1 MTGFERSNALKR
13 ATSWSRLMHLCSSEI
28 SNTILEASRDKLA
41 KAKLRFFWYA
51 KKSKDFSKLTI
62 NRISVPA
69 LGPLVGSASGNNG
82 EKMR

>member
-1 MTGFERSNALKR
+1 MTGFERSKVLKR

-28 SNTILEASRDKLA
+28 SNTILEASRDNLA
-41 KAKLRFFWYA
+41 RAKLRFFWYA
-51 KKSKDFSKLTI
+51 KKSKDFSKLPI
-62 NRISVPA
+62 NTTSVPT